1 MFIHYTVNHDYT
13 ILLMMIIV
21 IIILL
26 MMIIHVESM
35 KGITLQLK

>member
-1 MFIHYTVNHDYT
+1 MFINYTVNHDYT